1 VSNLDDIAVKLSSVF
16 SGNESTTEIVSTIID
31 GAPDP
36 DLSSDDIQYIA
47 REIRA
52 KFSLAQRLPN
62 LIASWG
68 IAPEIGDRCCPEFLL
83 VCGEDYSD
91 ADLDVKFDLDEQ
103 LDFMASHTEPTP
115 TLNAEGH
122 WIFRFPFNLTTGGSD
137 CVAGVYNMKLQLEF
151 AGLADALLPQHLYC
165 DIRLTIP
172 KADAAERVLEIDSD
186 DKSLVNLQ
194 GLNLNRF
201 SKVKLKGSGSGLI
214 NILQG
219 QSDETDDE
227 ADDPADDGI
236 TQAYALLVASK
247 DEVNQLWQSTEITE
261 RVHLQKACLSLP
273 DGGNVILLSQH
284 RIGFGRSR
292 DRDIVVR
299 FLPRSADNDAKSR
312 NLSRLHCV
320 ATILEEGIE
329 FQDKSSSGI
338 ELNLEPVRESFMLK
352 PDAFHTETELALG
365 AMLSSKQLK
374 LQLVP
379 FVSEQH
385 SAVYRKE
392 RGRLTSFANA
402 SHLRWGK
409 LWSVA
414 DQLKLDAIRIERE
427 NNLKEERYV
436 IICQQARIGSS
447 DSKCAIVVQG
457 LPTIAARLLYINRSF
472 WLNKV
477 AGDWE
482 VSVDGHSLASN
493 EMVPLFPDH
502 EIDIDGIKMTFG
514 AHAQLHL

>member
-1 VSNLDDIAVKLSSVF
+1 VSNLDDIAVKLSSIF
-16 SGNESTTEIVSTIID
+16 SGNESTAEIVATITD
-31 GAPDP
+31 GDP
-36 DLSSDDIQYIA
+36 SPELSSDDIEYIA
-47 REIRA
+47 REI
-52 KFSLAQRLPN
+52 KSNFSLTQRLPN

-68 IAPEIGDRCCPEFLL
+68 VVPEIGDRCCPEFLL
-83 VCGEDYSD
+83 VCGNDYSD
-91 ADLDVKFDLDEQ
+91 AELDVKFDLDEQ

-115 TLNAEGH
+115 NLNSEGH
-122 WIFRFPFNLTTGGSD
+122 WIFRFPFNLTTGGED
-137 CVAGVYNMKLQLEF
+137 CNPGIYNMKLELNF
-151 AGLADALLPQHLYC
+151 AGLADPLLPTSLYC

-172 KADAAERVLEIDSD
+172 DADADERVLEIDSD

-194 GLNLNRF
+194 GLNLNKF

-227 ADDPADDGI
+227 ADDSADDGI
-236 TQAYALLVASK
+236 TQAYTLQVASK
-247 DEVNQLWQSTEITE
+247 DEVNKLWQSTEITQRSQVE
-261 RVHLQKACLSLP
+261 KACLSLP
-273 DGGNVILLSQH
+273 DGGNIILMAQH

-320 ATILEEGIE
+320 ATILDEGIE

-338 ELNLEPVRESFMLK
+338 EVNLEPVRESFRLK
-352 PDAFHTETELALG
+352 PETFHAETELALG

-374 LQLVP
+374 LRLVP
-379 FVSEQH
+379 LESHPH

-392 RGRLTSFANA
+392 RRRLTSFANT

-414 DQLKLDAIRIERE
+414 HQLKLDAIRIERD
-427 NNLKEERYV
+427 NNLNEEQYIV
-436 IICQQARIGSS
+436 ICQQATIGSS
-447 DSKCAIVVQG
+447 DSKCAIVVKG
-457 LPTIAARLLYINRSF
+457 TPKIAARLLYINRTF
-472 WLNKV
+472 WLNKAV
-477 AGDWE
+477 GNWE
-482 VSVDGHSLASN
+482 VSVDGHSLANN
-493 EMVPLFPDH
+493 EMVPLSPEQ
-502 EIDIDGIKMTFG
+502 EIDIDGIKITFA

>member
-1 VSNLDDIAVKLSSVF
+1 VSNLDDIAVKLSSGF
-16 SGNESTTEIVSTIID
+16 SGNESTAEIVSTIID
-31 GAPDP
+31 RDPDP
-36 DLSSDDIQYIA
+36 GLSNADIEYIA
-47 REIRA
+47 RGIRG
-52 KFSLAQRLPN
+52 KFALAQRLPS

-68 IAPEIGDRCCPEFLL
+68 LAPEIGERCSPEFLL

-91 ADLDVKFDLDEQ
+91 AELDVKFTLDDH
-103 LDFMASHTEPTP
+103 LDFMASDTEPVP
-115 TLNAEGH
+115 IRNSEGH
-122 WIFRFPFNLTTGGSD
+122 WMFRFPFYLRTGGTD
-137 CVAGVYNMKLQLEF
+137 CVAGIYNMKLELEF
-151 AGLADALLPQHLYC
+151 ADLADPLLPQRLYC

-186 DKSLVNLQ
+186 DKSIVNLQ

-219 QSDETDDE
+219 QTGETDDE
-227 ADDPADDGI
+227 VDDAADDGI
-236 TQAYALLVASK
+236 TQAYTLQVASTV
-247 DEVNQLWQSTEITE
+247 EGNQLWQSTEITE
-261 RVHLQKACLSLP
+261 RVHIQKACLRLP

-284 RIGFGRSR
+284 RIGLGRSR
-292 DRDIVVR
+292 ERDIVVR
-299 FLPRSADNDAKSR
+299 FLPRSDDNDAKSR

-338 ELNLEPVRESFMLK
+338 EINFEPVKESFTLK
-352 PDAFHTETELALG
+352 PEAFHAETELALG
-365 AMLSSKQLK
+365 PLLSSKQLK

-392 RGRLTSFANA
+392 RRRLTSFANA

-409 LWSVA
+409 IWSVGNT
-414 DQLKLDAIRIERE
+414 LRLDAIRIERE
-427 NNLKEERYV
+427 NNLKEEQYV
-436 IICQQARIGSS
+436 VICQQAMIGSS

-457 LPTIAARLLYINRSF
+457 LPKIAARLLYINRSF
-472 WLNKV
+472 WLNRL
-477 AGDWE
+477 AGAWE
-482 VSVDGHSLASN
+482 VSVDGHSLASD
-493 EMVPLFPDH
+493 EMVPLSPEH
-502 EIDIDGIKMTFG
+502 EIDIDGVKLTFG
-514 AHAQLHL
+514 AHGQLYL